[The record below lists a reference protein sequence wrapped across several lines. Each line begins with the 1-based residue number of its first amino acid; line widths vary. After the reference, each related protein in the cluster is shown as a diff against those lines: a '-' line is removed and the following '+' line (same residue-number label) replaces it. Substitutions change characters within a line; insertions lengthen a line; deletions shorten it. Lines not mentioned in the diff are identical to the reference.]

1 MKGEKH
7 MKKYYKL
14 NFKNYILMT
23 LYIISI
29 IILLAECP
37 DLKTLVITKII
48 GLTYFIIFT
57 FKNIDEHG
65 DIYHDIGKLNPWV
78 GVLFSFRDK
87 KIADIA
93 ISSRLKCKLKQRA
106 KTLRRKSYESR

>member
-1 MKGEKH
+1 MKCTRKSEGIKSKSSYHYRQWSIPRNSKH
-7 MKKYYKL
+7 L
-14 NFKNYILMT
+14 RQR
-23 LYIISI
+23 
-29 IILLAECP
+29 
-37 DLKTLVITKII
+37 
-48 GLTYFIIFT
+48 IFT

-65 DIYHDIGKLNPWV
+65 DIYHDIGKFNPWG
-78 GVLFSFRDK
+78 GVLFSFGDK